1 MLFRSVDVEHREEH
15 KKHREQVEKEFEEDQ
30 SKWYDKDGRVYPL
43 QKVAPNHW
51 VALPQDMVQEAK
63 LEEREEKESD

>member
-1 MLFRSVDVEHREEH
+1 MKNIRE
-15 KKHREQVEKEFEEDQ
+15 HREQVEKEFEEDQ